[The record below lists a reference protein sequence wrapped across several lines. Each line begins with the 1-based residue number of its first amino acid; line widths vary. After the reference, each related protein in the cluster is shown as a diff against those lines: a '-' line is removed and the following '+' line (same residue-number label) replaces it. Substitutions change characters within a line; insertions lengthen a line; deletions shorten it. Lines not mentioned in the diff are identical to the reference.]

1 MQEKGSKF
9 LLDIDSGQEHIK
21 FGEGQSKAILASN
34 ERHERARTALG
45 GSGNIHI
52 AQRQSNLNMK
62 AERNKKHLTNSASII
77 RQYEPSDFPKQ
88 AYSGA
93 IDQVL

>member
-45 GSGNIHI
+45 
-52 AQRQSNLNMK
+52 
-62 AERNKKHLTNSASII
+62 RNKKHLTNSASII